1 MSSERLE
8 AHTSVIGH
16 GNHDTENH
24 NLYSHH
30 REISESYLHL
40 SFSVRNKLSGSAR
53 VGKRKRKPYIK
64 TGSPGL

>member
-16 GNHDTENH
+16 GYRNTENH
-24 NLYSHH
+24 NMYSHH
-30 REISESYLHL
+30 REISEFYLHL

-53 VGKRKRKPYIK
+53 VGKRKRKRYIK
-64 TGSPGL
+64 TGTRGL